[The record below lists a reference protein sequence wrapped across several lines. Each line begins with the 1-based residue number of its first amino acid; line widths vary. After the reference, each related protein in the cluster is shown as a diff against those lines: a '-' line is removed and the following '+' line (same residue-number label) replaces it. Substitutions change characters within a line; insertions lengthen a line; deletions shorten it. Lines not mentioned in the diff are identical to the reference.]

1 MVAQSVES
9 LALDQRARV
18 RGSPGKKPSCIL
30 MAPGAWKIRR
40 GCNVLQV
47 PIQNYTSGHTKAGE
61 PSPPGLIK
69 IAMACIRIIL
79 RDEGQT
85 VGNSSLA

>member
-47 PIQNYTSGHTKAGE
+47 PIQNYTSRGTKVKE
-61 PSPPGLIK
+61 PSSPWWIK
-69 IAMACIRIIL
+69 IEMAYLQIIL
-79 RDEGQT
+79 RDESQT
-85 VGNSSLA
+85 VGNAH